1 MTTPFKDHLKFQ
13 NKFLTSLYPSSS
25 GTIWMSTLFILLPCL
40 IVGKQTVGNQAE
52 ACWSGPGADWTSM
65 TKSASF
71 WASCNKPKRQ
81 NPPEPLTRQ
90 ETVSLWWSD
99 RLFFLPTPW
108 QPGPWSNYWPNKVS
122 AGHLWCTAVIKSSAM
137 ERKFSNGPSNVIR
150 WPLSS
155 IVCWDVGNYSRNK
168 SQYQ

>member
-1 MTTPFKDHLKFQ
+1 MTTPFKNHTKFL

-40 IVGKQTVGNQAE
+40 IVGKKNWRQLSCLLLIRPRGRLELYELN
-52 ACWSGPGADWTSM
+52 

-71 WASCNKPKRQ
+71 WVSCNKPKRQ

-137 ERKFSNGPSNVIR
+137 ERKFSNGPFKCNQMTTEFYCM
-150 WPLSS
+150 LG
-155 IVCWDVGNYSRNK
+155 CWELLT
-168 SQYQ
+168 